1 MNAIRSRRCC
11 PQNDGAANG
20 CEAVTTA
27 LRHAESELRLA
38 SVALMS
44 AQEIERKRIANELHD
59 SVGQALG
66 SLRFGIGIALDLM
79 RSGNNGGAETML
91 ENLSAQCKHAV
102 NDVRR
107 IAMDLRPSTLDDL
120 GIVGTLAWF
129 FREFRNVHP
138 TLTVVTDIDISEAD
152 VPSNL
157 TVPIYRIVQEA
168 CSNVV
173 RHSGATEVQVC
184 LRRRPDAILLRVAD
198 NGRGIGSDGPR
209 EGAPRQGMGLR
220 SMRDR
225 VEGAGGR
232 FHLESDHG
240 FGTRIIADWPC
251 AAATGWTPEQDQN

>member
-1 MNAIRSRRCC
+1 MDAIRSRRCC

-91 ENLSAQCKHAV
+91 ENLSTQCKHAV

-138 TLTVVTDIDISEAD
+138 TLTVVTDITVSETD
-152 VPSNL
+152 VPPNL

-173 RHSGATEVQVC
+173 RHSGASEVQVC

-198 NGRGIGSDGPR
+198 NGRGIGGNGPL